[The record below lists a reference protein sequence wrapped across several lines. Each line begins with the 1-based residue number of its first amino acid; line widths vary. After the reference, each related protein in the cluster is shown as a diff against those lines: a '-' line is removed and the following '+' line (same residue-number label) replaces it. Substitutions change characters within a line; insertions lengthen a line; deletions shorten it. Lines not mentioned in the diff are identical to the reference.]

1 MPYYTRKEAQMEEK
15 TDKEK
20 QEKMKK
26 HLQNFNSVFNT
37 NVERLEEQI
46 PVLIL
51 LFDEFVAEIY
61 APSIDGNKF
70 RDEKIKLM
78 NKFEEIATNEQKK
91 LLEKITEYDNMDF
104 EHLVE
109 QAFCFGFALSS
120 QLNYESNLI
129 IQKKNELKS

>member
-1 MPYYTRKEAQMEEK
+1 MGEK
-15 TDKEK
+15 NNKEK

-61 APSIDGNKF
+61 APSIEGNKF

-120 QLNYESNLI
+120 QLNYESKFIL
-129 IQKKNELKS
+129 QKKNELKN